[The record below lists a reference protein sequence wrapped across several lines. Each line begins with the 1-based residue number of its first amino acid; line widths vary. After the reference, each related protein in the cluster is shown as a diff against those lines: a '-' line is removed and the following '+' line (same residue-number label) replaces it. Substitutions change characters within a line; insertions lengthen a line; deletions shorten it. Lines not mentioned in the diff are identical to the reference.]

1 VVSLALELR
10 FFAPGREPR
19 RNEAIAWS
27 IGWLALALAV
37 AAAIA
42 VAGGPVGE
50 WTTVYLIER
59 SLSLDNVF
67 LFTLLLAY
75 FAVPAE
81 LRGRV
86 VMVGIAGA
94 LVVRAVAIVV
104 GVVLIDA
111 VEAVVYVFAALLL
124 YVAYRAF
131 RGADEEADPAN
142 NLALRFVRRVLPT
155 TDGFR
160 GRNLFVRE
168 RGRLMGTPLL
178 LTIVAIVAADIAFAI
193 DSIPAAFAVTRD
205 PAVIWTANAFALL
218 GLGALLA
225 LVDILVRRFRYLDK
239 TIAVILA
246 FVGLKILADDVVQI
260 GDLASLGVI
269 VGLLGGG
276 IAASLI
282 ADRLQRPQPVEEA
295 RRRPPRCPEQ
305 LRSLPPEPEDVLVA
319 ER

>member
-1 VVSLALELR
+1 VARLALEHRRL
-10 FFAPGREPR
+10 APGREPR

-104 GVVLIDA
+104 GVALIDA
-111 VEAVVYVFAALLL
+111 VEVVVYVFAALLL

-131 RGADEEADPAN
+131 RGADEEADPAD
-142 NLALRFVRRVLPT
+142 NLAIRSVRRVLPT

-160 GRNLFVRE
+160 GRNLFLRE

>member
-1 VVSLALELR
+1 VGAAL
-10 FFAPGREPR
+10 G
-19 RNEAIAWS
+19 
-27 IGWLALALAV
+27 
-37 AAAIA
+37 

-50 WTTVYLIER
+50 WSTVYLIER

-81 LRGRV
+81 LRGPV
-86 VMVGIAGA
+86 VTIGIAGA
-94 LVVRAVAIVV
+94 LALRGVAIVV
-104 GVVLIDA
+104 GVALIEA
-111 VEAVVYVFAALLL
+111 VEAVVYAFGALLL

-142 NLALRFVRRVLPT
+142 NPALRFVRRFLPT

-160 GRNLFVRE
+160 GKKLLVRE
-168 RGRLMGTPLL
+168 GDRLMGTPLL

-205 PAVIWTANAFALL
+205 PAVIWTSNAFALL

-225 LVDILVRRFRYLDK
+225 LVDILVRRFRYLGK

-246 FVGLKILADDVVQI
+246 FVGAKILADDVVHF

-276 IAASLI
+276 VAASLV
-282 ADRLQRPQPVEEA
+282 ADRRDPPHPVEEA

-305 LRSLPPEPEDVLVA
+305 LTPRRPEPEEAPVA
-319 ER
+319 QR

>member
-1 VVSLALELR
+1 MVSLALELR